1 LHFRPKEIA
10 GRSPCTNFA
19 ARLIS
24 GHFLLMVLG
33 LWYSRAAFGR
43 CYSGATCHTAGE
55 KNLKRSSRVFL
66 LGGIILAVI
75 VFVLIILLFSNGN
88 GGGGGTPPPP
98 TTEPTVYAT
107 VDIPLG
113 TQITSDM
120 VAVHQVNITDRS
132 ATAFAS
138 VNDVVG
144 QVIRTQVLANT
155 DLNQSMFTSSTGINI
170 TENIDKGL
178 RAMSVQVDQLTGVGT
193 LIQAGDH
200 VDAILGLG
208 GTAGSCG
215 AGWPALPP
223 INPAATVKLI
233 VQNLSVLGT
242 LLPPPTAATP
252 EASGGQVGPTL
263 NGQQE
268 IVIVGVSAQQAE
280 VLRYGQIDGCIS
292 LVLRSPKDYAASSSA
307 APGASNGPVIPSLDP
322 TTGVDLK
329 TMIDQFGVL
338 IPQFDPVIIPSASP
352 AKK

>member
-1 LHFRPKEIA
+1 
-10 GRSPCTNFA
+10 
-19 ARLIS
+19 
-24 GHFLLMVLG
+24 
-33 LWYSRAAFGR
+33 
-43 CYSGATCHTAGE
+43 
-55 KNLKRSSRVFL
+55 LKRSSRVFL
-66 LGGIILAVI
+66 LGGIILAII

-88 GGGGGTPPPP
+88 GSSSNTPPP
-98 TTEPTVYAT
+98 TTMPTVYAT

-120 VAVHQVNITDRS
+120 VAVHQVNITERS

-144 QVIRTQVLANT
+144 QIIRTQVLANT
-155 DLNQSMFTSSTGINI
+155 DLNQSMFTSSGVIAQI
-170 TENIDKGL
+170 TPNLNKGL

-223 INPAATVKLI
+223 INPAATVKMI

-242 LLPPPTAATP
+242 LLPPPIASTP
-252 EASGGQVGPTL
+252 QASPGSQEGTSL

-268 IVIVGVSAQQAE
+268 IVIVGVTAQQAE
-280 VLRYGQIDGCIS
+280 VLRYGQIDGCLS

-307 APGASNGPVIPSLDP
+307 APGASSGPVIPSLDP

-329 TMIDQFGVL
+329 IMIDQFGVL
-338 IPQFDPVIIPSASP
+338 VPQVDPVIIPSASP

>member
-1 LHFRPKEIA
+1 
-10 GRSPCTNFA
+10 
-19 ARLIS
+19 
-24 GHFLLMVLG
+24 
-33 LWYSRAAFGR
+33 
-43 CYSGATCHTAGE
+43 
-55 KNLKRSSRVFL
+55 LKRTSRVFL

-75 VFVLIILLFSNGN
+75 VFVLVIVLFGQQQSS
-88 GGGGGTPPPP
+88 TAITP

-113 TQITSDM
+113 TQITSGM
-120 VAVHQVNITDRS
+120 VAVHQVNITERS

-155 DLNQSMFTSSTGINI
+155 DLNQSMFASNSGSINI
-170 TENIDKGL
+170 TENIDQGL

-215 AGWPALPP
+215 AGWPNLPP
-223 INPAATVKLI
+223 VNPAATVKLI

-242 LLPPPTAATP
+242 LLPPPTAAAA
-252 EASGGQVGPTL
+252 EASGAPAGATL

-268 IVIVGVSAQQAE
+268 IVIVGVTAQQAE

-329 TMIDQFGVL
+329 IMIDQFGVL
-338 IPQFDPVIIPSASP
+338 IPQADPVILPSASP